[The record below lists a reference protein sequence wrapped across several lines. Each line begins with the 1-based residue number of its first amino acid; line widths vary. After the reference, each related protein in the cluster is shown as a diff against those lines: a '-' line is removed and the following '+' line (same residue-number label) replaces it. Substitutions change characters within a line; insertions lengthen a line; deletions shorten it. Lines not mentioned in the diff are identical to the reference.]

1 MTCARRP
8 QTSLLLACFAAVAL
22 AVACGETAAGSD
34 AAAATDSAAGDAVAV
49 DSGAT
54 ADAAK
59 DTGSSGSTDAGATTD
74 TAPKPDVDLGLEC
87 KEIQGCLA
95 KCPAEKDVVAC
106 VDACGKDGTSATK
119 TKTKAIS
126 DCAAANCKGVAPGP
140 ATFGCLAAK
149 CFDPLAACGEWNGT
163 GSCALSIGC
172 TARCAFGD
180 DACRA
185 ACLPGTAKAE
195 AAKMGAL
202 MTCGAEKC
210 YSLASAD
217 EIATCIA
224 DKCATE
230 LGVCKADGWNCTQLA
245 ACHAKCPPPTP
256 DKPNAC
262 KQLCSVLATKD
273 GQDKEAALVECKTQ
287 CSTTLNKIE
296 CINKNCD
303 DKRIACFVNDGTEDC
318 NAIFKCVNANCQGL
332 GGDAKCIGDCLKK
345 GSAKAKDGWVYY
357 EGCITLTLET
367 DQAKKSQCA
376 FPYDLTTCINHMNGF
391 CDAQH
396 SGCFKPQ

>member
-1 MTCARRP
+1 MTPARRP
-8 QTSLLLACFAAVAL
+8 QPSPALAVLCIAVL
-22 AVACGETAAGSD
+22 AVACGESAGGSD
-34 AAAATDSAAGDAVAV
+34 ATTATDTAAAEAAAADAPAAA
-49 DSGAT
+49 DTAKDTATSGAT
-54 ADAAK
+54 DAGTATDNAAK
-59 DTGSSGSTDAGATTD
+59 
-74 TAPKPDVDLGLEC
+74 PDLDLDLEC

-95 KCPAEKDVVAC
+95 KCPADKDVVAC
-106 VDACGKDGTSATK
+106 IDGCAKDGTAATK
-119 TKTKAIS
+119 TKAKAIS
-126 DCAAANCKGVAPGP
+126 DCATQQCKGVAPGP

-163 GSCALSIGC
+163 GTCAQSIGC

-180 DACRA
+180 DACRS
-185 ACLPGTAKAE
+185 ACLPATAKAE
-195 AAKMGAL
+195 ASKMGAL

-210 YSLASAD
+210 YALGSAD
-217 EIATCIA
+217 EIAACIA

-230 LGVCKADGWNCTQLA
+230 LGACKADGWNCTQLA

-262 KQLCSVLATKD
+262 KQLCTVLATKD
-273 GQDKEAALVECKTQ
+273 GKEKEAALVECKAG
-287 CSTTLNKIE
+287 CSATLNKIE
-296 CINKNCD
+296 CINKTCD
-303 DKRIACFVNDGTEDC
+303 EKRIACFVNDGADDC
-318 NAIFKCVNANCQGL
+318 NAIFKCVNASCQGI

-391 CDAQH
+391 CNAQH
-396 SGCFKPQ
+396 SACFKPQ